1 MQQTFHYFPFPGQFR
16 HKTQSLIM
24 EQLLPLITQSLQLLL
39 LGMGTVFVILVLLIF
54 VIHMT
59 SKYLAR
65 FADEPEHT
73 SISAM
78 TNPLQNNA
86 GATSQTELV
95 AVISTAISTYKRNH
109 PET

>member
-1 MQQTFHYFPFPGQFR
+1 
-16 HKTQSLIM
+16 M

-54 VIHMT
+54 VINMT

-73 SISAM
+73 NISAM
-78 TNPLQNNA
+78 TNPLHRNTGTADQ
-86 GATSQTELV
+86 SQLV
-95 AVISTAISTYKRNH
+95 AVVSAAISAYKRNH